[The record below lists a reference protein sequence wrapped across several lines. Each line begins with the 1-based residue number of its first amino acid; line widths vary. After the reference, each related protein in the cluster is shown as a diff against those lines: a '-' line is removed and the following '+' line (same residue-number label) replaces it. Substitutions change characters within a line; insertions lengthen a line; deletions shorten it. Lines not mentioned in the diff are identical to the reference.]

1 MNLCIPVTADRG
13 LESPVSGHFGS
24 APLYLLVDSET
35 RATRTLSNAR
45 AVHEHGACRPL
56 DALAGERI
64 DAFLVGGIGAGAI
77 MKLQSAGIRVFRATA
92 PTASACLDAFL
103 RNELEEMD
111 PAGACAGHGHDHGH
125 GAGLPSRG

>member
-1 MNLCIPVTADRG
+1 MNVCIPVTADRG
-13 LESPVSGHFGS
+13 LDSPVSGHFGS

-35 RATRTLSNAR
+35 RATRALVNAR

>member
-92 PTASACLDAFL
+92 PTASVCLDAFL
-103 RNELEEMD
+103 RNELEDMD